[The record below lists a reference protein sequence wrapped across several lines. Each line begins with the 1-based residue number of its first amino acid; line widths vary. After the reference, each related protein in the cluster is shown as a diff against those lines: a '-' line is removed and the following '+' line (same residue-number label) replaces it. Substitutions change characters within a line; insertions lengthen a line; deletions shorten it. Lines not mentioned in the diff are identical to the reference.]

1 MNERIRELAERAGLE
16 FDDDLA
22 LESEPIYYIKQSD
35 FEKFAESIIQDC
47 LNMCD
52 WQTGQR
58 IQAHFEYRDN
68 RWPETE
74 LNPKPF

>member
-1 MNERIRELAERAGLE
+1 MNERIRELVEQCYEKHQLLGTYE
-16 FDDDLA
+16 FN
-22 LESEPIYYIKQSD
+22 K
-35 FEKFAESIIQDC
+35 EKFAESIIQDC

-58 IQAHFEYRDN
+58 IQKHFEYRDN

-74 LNPKPF
+74 LNPRPF

>member
-1 MNERIRELAERAGLE
+1 MNERIKELAREAG
-16 FDDDLA
+16 FIVGVSANADRQ
-22 LESEPIYYIKQSD
+22 IQSLV
-35 FEKFAESIIQDC
+35 ESIIQDC

-68 RWPETE
+68 RWPETPE
-74 LNPKPF
+74 NPKPF